1 MKKTCFFKLLLILIY
16 SSGKNGSSSVG
27 SSGDMVLSLV
37 VKGFLVVKD
46 VFLVGFLVVLEGFAV
61 VVVPEGFLDGVSK
74 NYFPS

>member
-1 MKKTCFFKLLLILIY
+1 
-16 SSGKNGSSSVG
+16 
-27 SSGDMVLSLV
+27 MVLSLV

-46 VFLVGFLVVLEGFAV
+46 GFLVGFLVVLEGFAV